1 MKSSSFVAE
10 SKGKLMKVLGRVWV
24 FALFLLVAAGV
35 QAQDSQVSGQIRDA
49 SKAAVSGAN
58 VTLTRNETGDH
69 REVVST
75 DQGYYSFPLLLP
87 GHYDLKVE
95 KEGFEV
101 QVQTGIVVETASI
114 STVDVTMAVGS
125 VTQTV
130 DVDASLQL
138 LQSETAAISHVVEN
152 QTITNMPLL
161 DRRSAQL
168 QGLNGFVVQTG
179 SGENVTFSTAG
190 GRGDNA
196 NYLIDGG
203 TAVNLLLGTP
213 SLIIDPPVE
222 SLQEF
227 TVAQSNYSAELGRT
241 GGAVV
246 QWTTKSGT
254 NQFHGSAYEYYRE
267 SNLAAI
273 PYFSTTNPPLH
284 YNLFGASLG
293 GPIRKDKTHFF
304 FNYEGRR
311 EVTSIT
317 ETNQVPTVA
326 EAGGNFAA
334 DPTIY
339 DPLTGL
345 PFPNNV
351 IPQNRFDPIGKELIA
366 LYPAPNVQGT
376 NLFRASDPTTTF
388 VNDYVARVDHVFSD
402 NDRLFGRFIG
412 QDDHYLTAPI
422 FPSGVDNYADFYKD
436 NEFSGSATW
445 DHNFRPTLINE
456 VRITYTWRDFLDFG
470 IGAGNAEGAK
480 LAIPG
485 VNQNFAPLVTVSGI
499 DDLNGSYV
507 QGEQERF
514 QQPVI
519 SNAYED
525 SVSWQHGPH
534 QFKFGFAWRTSIDG
548 DIFGLYP
555 GGAFTFNSQTTS
567 NPLSPGNG
575 GDGIASLLLGEVYE
589 GQIQYENH
597 LHSGAQSW
605 GLYAQDDFR
614 VTPNLTVNLGLRYDL
629 DTPRHEFHQQQNGF
643 NPTIINP
650 VSGTPGVVTF
660 AGRDGASTYSNNWAT
675 HNFGPRLGFAWKPRD
690 QWVVR
695 AGGGVLFLGE
705 YDQAMPIQ
713 LALGFGVDGD
723 FVSSGGVAPAFQL
736 SKGLPPVPAPA
747 LTPAFGAVPLG
758 QSPTTTVPFVA
769 ANHPTGYMEDAS
781 LDIQRQFGQN
791 LLLDIAYL
799 GSFGHHLPSPNPV
812 NINQV
817 PSSDLPLLA
826 ANPSIAQSLRPFPQ
840 FNDVDS
846 IADPYGNSTYHG
858 LNLGVEKKYSYGLL
872 FKANYT
878 YAKFIDNVQSR
889 ADLEYANYGYSN
901 FPLLNYYDPASA
913 RGLSG
918 NDIRNRI
925 VFSSVYEL
933 PFGRGKL
940 FHPDSEILNQ
950 VVGGWSFGVIAE
962 ANTGTPLSPIMAV
975 NETDTFSLGNR
986 PDLVANPNL
995 SSGRARS
1002 EKLNEWFNTAA
1013 FTDPGAFT
1021 FGNAPRSFGTGPGVF
1036 NMDLSLLKD
1045 FHATERFDL
1054 QLRLEALNA
1063 LNHANFANPNTQFGA
1078 AAFGQVTGL
1087 YSGTPARI
1095 VQLGVHLAF

>member
-1 MKSSSFVAE
+1 MRK
-10 SKGKLMKVLGRVWV
+10 LGRI
-24 FALFLLVAAGV
+24 FGSILLAVTGIATY
-35 QAQDSQVSGQIRDA
+35 AQDSQVSGQIRDA
-49 SKAAVSGAN
+49 SKAAVSGAQ
-58 VTLTRNETGDH
+58 VTLTRTETGDH
-69 REVVST
+69 REAVST
-75 DQGYYSFPLLLP
+75 DEGYYSFPTLLP
-87 GHYDLKVE
+87 GHYDLKVA
-95 KEGFEV
+95 KEGF
-101 QVQTGIVVETASI
+101 QSQIQTGIVVETASI
-114 STVDVTMAVGS
+114 STVDVTLVVGS
-125 VTQTV
+125 VSQSV
-130 DVDASLQL
+130 DVDASVAL
-138 LQSETAAISHVVEN
+138 LQTESAAISHVVEN
-152 QTITNMPLL
+152 QTITDMPLL

-203 TAVNLLLGTP
+203 TAVNLLIGTP

-227 TVAQSNYSAELGRT
+227 TVAQSNYAPELGRT

-267 SNLAAI
+267 SNLAAV

-284 YNLFGASLG
+284 YNLFGATIG

-311 EVTSIT
+311 QVSSVT
-317 ETNQVPTVA
+317 ETNQVPTLA
-326 EAGGNFAA
+326 EASGNFSA

-345 PFPNNV
+345 PFPGNI
-351 IPQNRFDPIGKELIA
+351 IPKNRFDPIGAQLVSY
-366 LYPAPNVQGT
+366 YPAPNILGT
-376 NLFRASDPTTTF
+376 NLFRASDPTT
-388 VNDYVARVDHVFSD
+388 VGVDDYVFRIDHIFND
-402 NDRLFGRFIG
+402 NDRIFARFIG
-412 QDDHYLTAPI
+412 QRDHYLTASI
-422 FPSGVDNYADFYKD
+422 FPSLMDNYADFYKD
-436 NEFSGSATW
+436 NEYSGSTTW
-445 DHNFRPTLINE
+445 THNFRPTLINE
-456 VRITYTWRDFLDFG
+456 LRLTYTWREFLDYG
-470 IGAGNAEGAK
+470 IGAGNKLGAA

-485 VNQNFAPLVTVSGI
+485 VSQQFAPLITVSGI
-499 DDLNGSYV
+499 DDLNGSYI

-514 QQPVI
+514 QSPVI
-519 SNAYED
+519 SNSYED
-525 SVSWQHGPH
+525 NVSWIRGRH
-534 QFKFGFAWRTSIDG
+534 QFKFGFDWRTSIDG
-548 DIFGLYP
+548 DVFGLYP

-567 NPLSPGNG
+567 NPLSPGSD

-605 GLYAQDDFR
+605 GLFAQDDFR
-614 VTPNLTVNLGLRYDL
+614 LTPHLTLNLGLRYDL

-643 NPTIINP
+643 NPDIINP

-660 AGRDGASTYSNNWAT
+660 AGRDGASTYANNWAT
-675 HNFGPRLGFAWKPRD
+675 HNFGPRFGLAWKPRD

-695 AGGGVLFLGE
+695 AGGGLLYMGE

-713 LALGFGVDGD
+713 LALGFGINGD
-723 FVSSGGVAPAFQL
+723 FVSTGGVAPAFQL
-736 SKGLPPVPAPA
+736 SKGLPAVPAPA
-747 LTPAFGAVPLG
+747 LTPAFGAVRVG
-758 QSPTTTVPFVA
+758 EAPTTTVPFVA
-769 ANHPTGYMEDAS
+769 PDHPTGYMESVSADV
-781 LDIQRQFGQN
+781 QRQFGQN
-791 LLLDIAYL
+791 LLVDVAYL

-817 PSSDLPLLA
+817 PTADLPLLK
-826 ANPSIAQSLRPFPQ
+826 ANPSIAQTLRPFPQ
-840 FNDVDS
+840 FNDVQS

-901 FPLLNYYDPASA
+901 FPWLNYYDPASA

-918 NDIRNRI
+918 NDIRDRI
-925 VFSSVYEL
+925 VLSTVYEL

-940 FHPDSEILNQ
+940 IHPDSR
-950 VVGGWSFGVIAE
+950 VVDQAIGGWSFGVIAE

-975 NETDTFSLGNR
+975 NETDTFSQGNR
-986 PDLVANPNL
+986 PDLVGNPNL
-995 SSGRARS
+995 SSGRPRA
-1002 EKLNEWFNTAA
+1002 EKLDEWFNTAA
-1013 FTDPGAFT
+1013 FTDPGAFA

-1036 NMDLSLLKD
+1036 NVDLSLLKD
-1045 FHATERFDL
+1045 FHATERFDF
-1054 QLRLEALNA
+1054 QLRLEVLNA
-1063 LNHANFANPNTQFGA
+1063 FNHANFANPDTQFGT

-1095 VQLGVHLAF
+1095 VQLGAHLTF

>member
-1 MKSSSFVAE
+1 MKI
-10 SKGKLMKVLGRVWV
+10 LGRIV
-24 FALFLLVAAGV
+24 ALILLGVTAVAV
-35 QAQDSQVSGQIRDA
+35 EAQESQVSGQIHDA
-49 SKAAVSGAN
+49 SKAAIAGAQ
-58 VTLTRNETGDH
+58 VTLTRTETGDH

-75 DQGYYSFPLLLP
+75 DQGYYSFPLVLP

-95 KEGFEV
+95 KDGF
-101 QVQTGIVVETASI
+101 QTQIQTGIVVETAST
-114 STVDVTMAVGS
+114 STVDVTLAVGS
-125 VTQTV
+125 VNQSV
-130 DVDASLQL
+130 DVDASVEL
-138 LQSETAAISHVVEN
+138 LQTETAAISQVVEN
-152 QTITNMPLL
+152 QTIKDMPLL

-203 TAVNLLLGTP
+203 TAVNLLIGTP

-227 TVAQSNYSAELGRT
+227 TVAQSNYAPELGRT
-241 GGAVV
+241 GGALV

-311 EVTSIT
+311 QVSSVT
-317 ETNQVPTVA
+317 ETNQVPTQQ
-326 EAGGNFAA
+326 EAAGNFSA

-345 PFPNNV
+345 PFPGNI
-351 IPQNRFDPIGKELIA
+351 IPSNRWDPIGAQLVSY
-366 LYPAPNVQGT
+366 YPLPDVPGT
-376 NLFRASDPTTTF
+376 NLFRASDPTT
-388 VNDYVARVDHVFSD
+388 VGVDDYVFRIDHIFGD
-402 NDRLFGRFIG
+402 NDRIFARFIG
-412 QDDHYLTAPI
+412 QRDHYLTASI
-422 FPSGVDNYADFYKD
+422 FPSLMDNYADYYKD
-436 NEFSGSATW
+436 NEYSGSTTW
-445 DHNFRPTLINE
+445 THNFRPTLINE
-456 VRITYTWRDFLDFG
+456 LRLTYTWREFLDYG
-470 IGAGNAEGAK
+470 IGAGNKLGAK

-485 VNQNFAPLVTVSGI
+485 VNQQFAPLISVTGI
-499 DDLNGSYV
+499 DDLNGSYIA
-507 QGEQERF
+507 GEQERF
-514 QQPVI
+514 QSPVI

-525 SVSWQHGPH
+525 NVSWIRGKH
-534 QFKFGFAWRTSIDG
+534 QFKFGFSWRTSIDG
-548 DIFGLYP
+548 DVFGLYP
-555 GGAFTFNSQTTS
+555 GGAFTFSSQTTS

-575 GDGIASLLLGEVYE
+575 GDGIASLLLGQVYE

-605 GLYAQDDFR
+605 GLFAQDDFR
-614 VTPNLTVNLGLRYDL
+614 VTPTLTLNLGLRYDL

-643 NPTIINP
+643 NPDIINP

-660 AGRDGASTYSNNWAT
+660 AGRDGASTYANNWAT
-675 HNFGPRLGFAWKPRD
+675 HNFGPRFGLAWKPSD

-695 AGGGVLFLGE
+695 AGGGLLFMGE

-713 LALGFGVDGD
+713 LALGFGINGD
-723 FVSSGGVAPAFQL
+723 FVSTGGVAPAFQL
-736 SKGLPPVPAPA
+736 SNGLPPVTPPA
-747 LTPAFGAVPLG
+747 LTPAFGAVPVG
-758 QSPTTTVPFVA
+758 QAPNTTVPFVA
-769 ANHPTGYMEDAS
+769 PDHPTGYMESVSADV
-781 LDIQRQFGQN
+781 QRQFGQN
-791 LLLDIAYL
+791 LLVDLAYL

-817 PSSDLPLLA
+817 PTPDIPLLQ
-826 ANPSIAQSLRPFPQ
+826 ANPAIAQTLRPFPQ
-840 FNDVDS
+840 FNDVQS

-858 LNLGVEKKYSYGLL
+858 VNVGVQKKYSYGLL

-878 YAKFIDNVQSR
+878 FAKFIDNVQSR
-889 ADLEYANYGYSN
+889 ADLEYANYGYNN

-918 NDIRNRI
+918 NDIRNRF
-925 VFSSVYEL
+925 VVSTVYEL
-933 PFGRGKL
+933 PFGRGKPI
-940 FHPDSEILNQ
+940 HPASQIANQ
-950 VVGGWSFGVIAE
+950 VIGGWSIGVIAE

-975 NETDTFSLGNR
+975 NETDTFSQGNR
-986 PDLVANPNL
+986 PNLVGDPNL
-995 SSGRARS
+995 SSGRPRVQ
-1002 EKLNEWFNTAA
+1002 KLAEWFNTAA
-1013 FTDPGAFT
+1013 FADPGAFA

-1036 NMDLSLLKD
+1036 NVDLSLLKD
-1045 FHATERFDL
+1045 FRAAERFDL

-1063 LNHANFANPNTQFGA
+1063 FNHANFANPDTQFGTS
-1078 AAFGQVTGL
+1078 AFGQVTGL

-1095 VQLGVHLAF
+1095 VQLGLHLAF

>member
-1 MKSSSFVAE
+1 MK
-10 SKGKLMKVLGRVWV
+10 KLGR
-24 FALFLLVAAGV
+24 FFLFFLLGSTSLLVR
-35 QAQDSQVSGQIRDA
+35 AQDSQVSGQIRDA
-49 SKAAVSGAN
+49 SKAAVSGVQ
-58 VTLTRNETGDH
+58 VTLIRTETGDR
-69 REVVST
+69 REAVST
-75 DQGYYSFPLLLP
+75 DQGYYSFPTVLP

-95 KEGFEV
+95 KDGFQT
-101 QVQTGIVVETASI
+101 QVQTGILVETASI
-114 STVDVTMAVGS
+114 STVDVTLAVGS
-125 VTQTV
+125 VNQSI
-130 DVDASLQL
+130 DVNASVEL
-138 LQSETAAISHVVEN
+138 LQTETAAISQVVEN
-152 QTITNMPLL
+152 QTIKDMPLL

-203 TAVNLLLGTP
+203 TAVNLLIGTP

-227 TVAQSNYSAELGRT
+227 TVAQSNYAPELGRT

-311 EVTSIT
+311 QVSSVT
-317 ETNQVPTVA
+317 ETNQVPTAA
-326 EAGGNFAA
+326 EASGNFSA
-334 DPTIY
+334 DATIY

-345 PFPNNV
+345 PFPGNI
-351 IPQNRFDPIGKELIA
+351 IPQARFDPIGAQLVSY
-366 LYPAPNVQGT
+366 YPLPNVPDT
-376 NLFRASDPTTTF
+376 NLFRASDPTT
-388 VNDYVARVDHVFSD
+388 VGVDDYVFRIDHIFND
-402 NDRLFGRFIG
+402 NDRIFARFIG
-412 QDDHYLTAPI
+412 QRDHYDTASI
-422 FPSGVDNYADFYKD
+422 FPSLLDNYSDYYKD
-436 NEFSGSATW
+436 NQYSGSTTW
-445 DHNFRPTLINE
+445 THNFRPTLINE
-456 VRITYTWRDFLDFG
+456 LRLTYTWREFLDFG
-470 IGAGNAEGAK
+470 IGAGNK
-480 LAIPG
+480 LGKALGIAG
-485 VNQNFAPLVTVSGI
+485 VNKQFAPLISVTGI
-499 DDLNGSYV
+499 DDLNGSYI

-514 QQPVI
+514 QSPVI

-525 SVSWQHGPH
+525 NISWIRGRH

-548 DIFGLYP
+548 DVFGLYP
-555 GGAFTFNSQTTS
+555 GGSFAFNSQTTS
-567 NPLSPGNG
+567 DPLSPGTG
-575 GDGIASLLLGEVYE
+575 GNGIASLLLGQVYE

-605 GLYAQDDFR
+605 GLFAQDDFR
-614 VTPNLTVNLGLRYDL
+614 LTPTLTLNLGVRYDL

-643 NPTIINP
+643 NPDIINP

-660 AGRDGASTYSNNWAT
+660 AGRDGASTYANNWAT
-675 HNFGPRLGFAWKPRD
+675 HNFGPRFGLAWKPRD

-695 AGGGVLFLGE
+695 AGGGLLYMGE

-713 LALGFGVDGD
+713 LALGFGVNGD
-723 FVSSGGVAPAFQL
+723 FVSTGGVAPAFQL
-736 SKGLPPVPAPA
+736 SNGLPPVSPPA
-747 LTPAFGAVPLG
+747 LTPSFGAVPLG
-758 QSPTTTVPFVA
+758 QAPNTSVPFVA
-769 ANHPTGYMEDAS
+769 ADHPTGYMEEAS
-781 LDIQRQFGQN
+781 LDVQRQFGQN
-791 LLLDIAYL
+791 LLVDVAYL

-817 PSSDLPLLA
+817 PSADLPLLRA
-826 ANPSIAQSLRPFPQ
+826 DPSIAQSLRPFPQ
-840 FNDVDS
+840 FNNVQS

-878 YAKFIDNVQSR
+878 FAKFIDNVESR
-889 ADLEYANYGYSN
+889 ADLEYINYGYSN
-901 FPLLNYYDPASA
+901 FPLLDYYDPASA

-918 NDIRNRI
+918 NDIRNRF
-925 VFSSVYEL
+925 VLSTVYEL

-940 FHPDSEILNQ
+940 FHPDSAVLNQ

-975 NETDTFSLGNR
+975 NETDTFSQGNR
-986 PDLVANPNL
+986 PNLVGDPNL

-1002 EKLNEWFNTAA
+1002 EKLAEWFNTAA
-1013 FTDPGAFT
+1013 FADPGPFA
-1021 FGNAPRSFGTGPGVF
+1021 FGNAPRSFGTGPGSF

-1045 FHATERFDL
+1045 FRAGDRFVL

-1063 LNHANFANPNTQFGA
+1063 LNHANFANPNTQFGS

-1095 VQLGVHLAF
+1095 VQLGTHLAF